1 MAVFTPVTP
10 DQARMFILDY
20 GLGDPIALEP
30 IAEGVENTNYRL
42 ESTGGRHVLTLFER
56 RTDEAGLPFCL
67 GLTDHLATAGFPAP
81 RPVRNRSGEW
91 VGRLNDRPA
100 AVIQWL
106 DGAWLRAPSPDQ
118 AMAAGRLLA
127 DLHLKAANFEVR
139 RANPVGPAQWRVLA
153 ERCDHR
159 AAGDSRRM
167 LDALAAELDR
177 LDTALPDGL
186 PGGPI
191 HSDYFPDNVL
201 FDGGRPSG
209 VIDFYFAHVGAWA
222 WDLAVAVNAWA
233 FDAEGR
239 PDEAAMAAFVRGY
252 EQGRRLERAEIEAL
266 PVLGAASA
274 VRFTL
279 TRLHDQL
286 FHDPSWLVTP
296 KDPAPFFNRI
306 AFHRAASPADYGLAA
321 AV

>member
-10 DQARMFILDY
+10 DQARPFIRDY
-20 GLGDPIALEP
+20 GLGDVIALEP

-42 ESTGGRHVLTLFER
+42 ETARGRHVLTLFER

-81 RPVRNRSGEW
+81 RPVRNGSGQW

-100 AVIQWL
+100 AVIEWL
-106 DGAWLRAPSPDQ
+106 DGAWLKTPGPDQ
-118 AMAAGRLLA
+118 VTAAGRLLA
-127 DLHLKAANFEVR
+127 DLHLKAADFPVA
-139 RANPVGPAQWRVLA
+139 RANPVGPLQWRVLA

-167 LDALAAELDR
+167 LDSLVAELDR
-177 LDTALPDGL
+177 LESTLPEGL

-191 HSDYFPDNVL
+191 HADYFPDNVL
-201 FDGGRPSG
+201 FDRGRPSG

-222 WDLAVAVNAWA
+222 WDLAVALNAWA

-252 EQGRRLERAEIEAL
+252 EQGRRLERAETLAL

-279 TRLHDQL
+279 TRLHDRL

-306 AFHRAASPADYGLAA
+306 AFHRAANAADYGLET